1 MCFIQAQN
9 VLKLMAAGDSE
20 TSLLDLGKRTP
31 ERKRE

>member
-1 MCFIQAQN
+1 
-9 VLKLMAAGDSE
+9 MAAGDSE